1 MTAVAKTCPPVKY
14 GPLPFTPNK
23 ALPQI
28 STHYYT
34 SQKIMMKMTLI
45 LKLQV
50 HDAGWQAFFRM
61 TATLTEI
68 NSYSNCTELSAFI
81 GSLA

>member
-1 MTAVAKTCPPVKY
+1 MDHSLLLQTKHFHKFQHITTEVKKT
-14 GPLPFTPNK
+14 
-23 ALPQI
+23 
-28 STHYYT
+28 
-34 SQKIMMKMTLI
+34 MMKMTLI

-61 TATLTEI
+61 TATLTKI